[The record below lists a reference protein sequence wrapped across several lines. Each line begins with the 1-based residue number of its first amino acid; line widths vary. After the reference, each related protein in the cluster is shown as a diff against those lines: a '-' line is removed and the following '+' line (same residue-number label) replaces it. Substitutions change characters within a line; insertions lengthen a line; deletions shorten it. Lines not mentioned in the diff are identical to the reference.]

1 MKQRFLLVAAILPAF
16 AMAQQTNFSIS
27 GKIGKLNPPAKVY
40 IDYSSME
47 GGGGTDSA
55 DVVNGVFSIKGKVT
69 GYGYAR
75 MGLDHEGKGK
85 QHTVYMGDTHYF
97 YFGAGEDL
105 KITSK
110 DSLLN
115 ASYKGSKVYDA
126 YMAYNKFIG
135 GSIMELTKAVNAAFN
150 AGTEEQKKDSN
161 FLKMVDQRF
170 RQNLSNRNE
179 KQILFAE
186 QNPGSYFSVVALSEA
201 AGTKLDVARIE
212 PIFNAIDEKWRNTD
226 AGKELVQRMASVSL
240 TAVGSAAPD
249 FTQAN
254 VEGKPVA
261 LKDYKGKYVLVE
273 FWASWCGPCRAEN
286 PNLVKQYAQYK
297 EKGFE
302 ILSVS
307 LDSEKDKW
315 VDAIQKDGLPWTHVS
330 DLKGWNNTV
339 GRLYGVR
346 AVPASFLVGP
356 DGKIVGKD
364 LRGESLN
371 KKLEEVMGE

>member
-1 MKQRFLLVAAILPAF
+1 MKKELFLLSAILPAF
-16 AMAQQTNFSIS
+16 ALAQQTNFSIS

-55 DVVNGVFSIKGKVT
+55 DVVNGTFTIKGKVT

-97 YFGAGEDL
+97 YFGEGENL

-150 AGTEEQKKDSN
+150 AGTEAQKKDSN

-201 AGTKLDVARIE
+201 AGSKLDVARIE

-240 TAVGSAAPD
+240 TAVGSEAPA

-261 LKDYKGKYVLVE
+261 LKDFKGKYVLVE

-297 EKGFE
+297 SKGFE

-330 DLKGWNNTV
+330 DLKGWNNAV

-346 AVPASFLVGP
+346 GVPASFLVGP

>member
-1 MKQRFLLVAAILPAF
+1 MKKELFLLSAVLPAF

-55 DVVNGVFSIKGKVT
+55 DVVNGVFSIKGQIT

-97 YFGAGEDL
+97 YFGAGENL

-212 PIFNAIDEKWRNTD
+212 PIFNVIDEQWRNTD

-261 LKDYKGKYVLVE
+261 LKDFKGKYVLVE
-273 FWASWCGPCRAEN
+273 FWASWCSPCRAEN

-315 VDAIQKDGLPWTHVS
+315 IDAIQKDGLPWTHVS

>member
-16 AMAQQTNFSIS
+16 ALAQQTNFSIS

-55 DVVNGVFSIKGKVT
+55 DVVNGTFTIKGKVT

-97 YFGAGEDL
+97 YFGEGENL

-150 AGTEEQKKDSN
+150 AGTEAQKKDSN

-201 AGTKLDVARIE
+201 AGAKMDVARIE
-212 PIFNAIDEKWRNTD
+212 PIFNAIKEKWRNTD

-240 TAVGSAAPD
+240 TAVGSEAPA

-261 LKDYKGKYVLVE
+261 LKDFKGKYVLVE

-330 DLKGWNNTV
+330 DLKGWNNAV

-346 AVPASFLVGP
+346 GVPASFLVGP